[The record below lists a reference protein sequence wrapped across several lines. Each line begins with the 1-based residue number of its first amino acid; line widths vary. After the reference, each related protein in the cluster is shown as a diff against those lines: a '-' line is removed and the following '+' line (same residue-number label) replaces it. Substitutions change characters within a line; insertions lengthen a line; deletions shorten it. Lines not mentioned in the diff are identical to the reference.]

1 MSQLAEKLYRYD
13 NNDLLF
19 LSGNDIPF
27 IGAQLTIHQPTIKEI
42 GLVGEEIFFTGC
54 QLLNFSKNLL
64 TEEDKS
70 HLEDQTNF
78 DILIAILRE
87 QNAVM
92 QKNRNCVNMV
102 LALMFP
108 EYKISLCKDCIL
120 FEREDDDKKYQ
131 INNENFEE
139 FKEILSIMFQLKQ
152 DESSTFNPSGELAS
166 RIAAK
171 LQKRHQKLVTDKPDK
186 KIDIL
191 SRYISILSV
200 AQHKDMNT
208 LLKYTVYQLYD
219 EFKRNEL
226 KIGYDIYVKAQ
237 MAGAKDLKEVE
248 D

>member
-1 MSQLAEKLYRYD
+1 MSQLGEKTFRYD

-19 LSGNDIPF
+19 LSGNNIPF
-27 IGAQLTIHQPTIKEI
+27 VGAQLIIHQPTIKEI
-42 GLVGEEIFFTGC
+42 GLIGEEVFFTGC
-54 QLLNFSKNLL
+54 QLLNFSTNLL

-70 HLEDQTNF
+70 NLEDQTNF

-102 LALMFP
+102 LALLFP
-108 EYKISLCKDCIL
+108 EYSIRFQKDCIL
-120 FEREDDDKKYQ
+120 LQRENDENKYQ
-131 INNENFEE
+131 INNNNFEE
-139 FKEILSIMFQLKQ
+139 FKEIISIMFQLKQ
-152 DESSTFNPSGELAS
+152 DDKSTFNPSGELAS

-171 LQKRHQKLVTDKPDK
+171 LQKRHQKLAEEKPDK

-200 AQHKDMNT
+200 AQCKDMNI
-208 LLKYTVYQLYD
+208 LLNYTVYQLFD

-226 KIGYDIYVKAQ
+226 KMGYDVYLKAK
-237 MAGAKDLKEVE
+237 MAGAQDLKEVE

>member
-1 MSQLAEKLYRYD
+1 MYH

-27 IGAQLTIHQPTIKEI
+27 IEAQLIIHQPTIKEI
-42 GLVGEEIFFTGC
+42 GLIGEEAFFTGC

-64 TEEDKS
+64 NEEDKS
-70 HLEDQTNF
+70 HLEDKTNF

-102 LALMFP
+102 LALLFP
-108 EYKISLCKDCIL
+108 DYSIQIQDNCIL
-120 FEREDDDKKYQ
+120 LEKEGQQYQ
-131 INNENFEE
+131 INSDNFET
-139 FKEILSIMFQLKQ
+139 FKIIISMMFQLKQ
-152 DESSTFNPSGELAS
+152 DDKSAFNPSGELAS

-171 LQKRHQKLVTDKPDK
+171 LQKRHQKLAEDKPDK

-191 SRYISILSV
+191 SRYVSILSV
-200 AQHKDMNT
+200 AQHKDINI

-226 KIGYDIYVKAQ
+226 RSGYDMYVKAK

>member
-1 MSQLAEKLYRYD
+1 MD
-13 NNDLLF
+13 NLLL

-27 IGAQLTIHQPTIKEI
+27 PECQTAVHQPTIREI
-42 GLVGEEIFFTGC
+42 AYIGEETFFTGC
-54 QLLNFSKNLL
+54 EILNFSKNLL
-64 TEEDKS
+64 AEEDKKD
-70 HLEDQTNF
+70 LEDKTNF

-120 FEREDDDKKYQ
+120 FEREGDDNKYQ

-139 FKEILSIMFQLKQ
+139 FKEIFSIMFQLKQ

-171 LQKRHQKLVTDKPDK
+171 LQKRHQKLAEDKPDK

-226 KIGYDIYVKAQ
+226 KMGYDIYVKAQ